1 MRLAFRGTLLLLAI
15 YLVFVGGVAWWMVAQ
30 FNALASDMA
39 AATAQ
44 LVGGEV
50 ARALTDSA
58 LERFARPD
66 AAARAQLEQLVDQ
79 VTHHSGILK
88 SLAVVDRNGTV
99 IAGDNVEIGR
109 QLALPEIVF
118 ATGPS
123 ARVVNWSAPF
133 EPGTFFV
140 MVPIM
145 EGEKI
150 AGYVRLAMHN
160 QRIAQLYRRGTR
172 NLLLVAVAGLLLVG
186 AAGLWLHVQLS
197 RRSARLMRALEGALR
212 DEGPAGGKGRDEF
225 SSALDV
231 ARRLGRD
238 LKTERGGRLQ
248 AVQRMEALLKAVD
261 VGVLML
267 EPDGGLGFAS
277 ARAAELLGHATPAA
291 LGSVWNDELRDTVA
305 PIVHRPS
312 GGTAG
317 QRVDCE
323 LPPGRG
329 PGGVRLESYE
339 LGEGTCDGYLVVVRS
354 VESLDALQSEL
365 GLAMQ
370 MRGLTRFYAAFAHDL
385 KAPLNAMVMTLE
397 LLKLSVDAAQEAPAA
412 RAKQLAYVATLNQ
425 EVRRLDRQLRT
436 LLTHTAPPSRQR
448 DAIDLGALL
457 QELQALLAPQAR
469 AQRVALTL
477 DLPEEP
483 VKLVGWGDRLK
494 QAMLNIL
501 INALEAMPEGGQV
514 TMSLARHEAA
524 ARITVR
530 DSGPGI
536 PPELLAAIY
545 HMHVTTKSGGTGV
558 GLYVARSVV
567 QAHGGEIDVQSTPG
581 DGTCF
586 VLTLPLA
593 A

>member
-15 YLVFVGGVAWWMVAQ
+15 YLVFVGGVGWWMVAL

-39 AATAQ
+39 ETTAE

-58 LERFARPD
+58 LERFAHPD
-66 AAARAQLEQLVDQ
+66 DATRAQLEQLVDQ
-79 VTHHSGILK
+79 VTHHSGILR

-118 ATGPS
+118 ATGPR
-123 ARVVNWSAPF
+123 ARVVNWSGPF

-145 EGEKI
+145 EGGKI

-160 QRIAQLYRRGTR
+160 QRIAQVYRRGTR
-172 NLLLVAVAGLLLVG
+172 NLLLVAVVGLILVG

-212 DEGPAGGKGRDEF
+212 DDGTGLGERRDEF

-238 LKTERGGRLQ
+238 LKKERGGRLQ
-248 AVQRMEALLKAVD
+248 AVQRMDALLKAVD

-277 ARAAELLGHATPAA
+277 ARAADLLGYTTPSA
-291 LGSVWNDELRDTVA
+291 LGSAWNDELRDTVA
-305 PIVHRPS
+305 QVVDQPS
-312 GGTAG
+312 GTTAG
-317 QRVDCE
+317 KRVDCE

-329 PGGVRLESYE
+329 AGRVRLESYE
-339 LGEGTCDGYLVVVRS
+339 LGEGTCEGYLVIVRS
-354 VESLDALQSEL
+354 VESLDALHSEL

-370 MRGLTRFYAAFAHDL
+370 MRGLTRFYAAFTHDL

-397 LLKLSVDAAQEAPAA
+397 LLKRSVDDTQEASAA
-412 RAKQLAYVATLNQ
+412 REKQLAYVATLNQ

-436 LLTHTAPPSRQR
+436 LLTHTASPSEKR
-448 DAIDLGALL
+448 DAVDLGALL
-457 QELQALLAPQAR
+457 QELQALLTPQAR
-469 AQRVALTL
+469 AQGVALTL

-483 VKLVGWGDRLK
+483 VQLVGWGDRLK

-501 INALEAMPEGGQV
+501 INALEAMPDGGQL
-514 TMSLARHEAA
+514 TMALARHADG

-536 PPELLAAIY
+536 PPELLASIY

-567 QAHGGEIDVQSTPG
+567 QAHGGEIDVQSTPS